1 MRICI
6 VGASGYI
13 GSKIVSYL
21 KKKNHLIAVTKKKNK
36 KNKIFINGIK
46 KLIIGDNFKDNI
58 TIFQIPLWYR
68 MF

>member
-21 KKKNHLIAVTKKKNK
+21 KKKNHLIAVTKKKKHK
-36 KNKIFINGIK
+36 K
-46 KLIIGDNFKDNI
+46 
-58 TIFQIPLWYR
+58 
-68 MF
+68 